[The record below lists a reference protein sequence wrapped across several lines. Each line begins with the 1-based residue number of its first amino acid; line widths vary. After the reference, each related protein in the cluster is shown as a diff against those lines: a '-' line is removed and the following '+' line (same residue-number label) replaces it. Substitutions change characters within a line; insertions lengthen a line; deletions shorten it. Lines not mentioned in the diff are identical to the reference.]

1 MIKELI
7 NKYKENKKE
16 NERIDKVINE
26 LDELKWKTSKAKDK
40 LKTLVDEYYSK
51 YEIDKKQIINTN
63 EEYNEK
69 LQTLRQQIEECIKEI
84 EIRRLRANDFY
95 KDNEE
100 DIKLYN
106 KRFDGSLDRDFYQE
120 HLDTKTGAEYLEQ
133 YVLNNYIKK

>member
-16 NERIDKVINE
+16 SERIDKIIDG

-106 KRFDGSLDRDFYQE
+106 KRFDNSLDSYFYQK

>member
-120 HLDTKTGAEYLEQ
+120 HLDTKTGAKYLEQ